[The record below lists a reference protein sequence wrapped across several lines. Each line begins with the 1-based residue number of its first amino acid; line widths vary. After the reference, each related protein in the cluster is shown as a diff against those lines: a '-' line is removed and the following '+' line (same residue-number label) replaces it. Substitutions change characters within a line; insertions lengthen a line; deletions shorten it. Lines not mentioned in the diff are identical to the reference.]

1 MTVEQYFKL
10 FPQAQ
15 KVLVVG
21 EDLFHEMFAK
31 SAQKVADA
39 KKISVEVVTRP
50 ESAEGNP
57 VPQAKAAKTKD

>member
-21 EDLFHEMFAK
+21 DDLFHENYAK
-31 SAQKVADA
+31 SAQKVADT
-39 KKISVEVVTRP
+39 KGLSLEVVTRP
-50 ESAEGNP
+50 ESADGQPNA
-57 VPQAKAAKTKD
+57 VAKAAKPK